1 MGFIFSKML
10 RNMSLSST
18 SNIGTSK
25 THQSLSNRVLTIPT
39 LLNTIYVS
47 HPLLGWGGYLYSCNI
62 ARRTRLYD
70 NRHGRVILLASSV
83 AMFLQNQ
90 FDMVASIDLR
100 LLLVNYCSGGFL
112 NCWRCRHCFVFA
124 KDKCKLRVYLWSQR
138 YAYFILW
145 CSDAGGMDE
154 IDHPCLLLNRTTR
167 PQIITTLKTLNG
179 WIKSQTSI
187 VHSWFSGASRTW
199 TYKSQCNISKSSD
212 ILDFEVGNGFTLSDD
227 CSKGLDWNHSNII
240 WTLEPSVVIHGFL
253 YVSSHF
259 KPYITF
265 HAASQQNSFPNKKCG
280 ILSYEMSAWWIDDS
294 GLQIFRMILRTQ
306 VLLAHRLARILLPS
320 FVSSLKLYVNTTG
333 MMQKSTAYEKSR
345 LNIKYNS
352 ISPLRPYI
360 PIHSL

>member
-212 ILDFEVGNGFTLSDD
+212 MLDFEVGNGFTLSDD
-227 CSKGLDWNHSNII
+227 CSKGFDWTIRILYGLLIRQWWYMVSFTSPVTSNH
-240 WTLEPSVVIHGFL
+240 TL
-253 YVSSHF
+253 HF
-259 KPYITF
+259 MR
-265 HAASQQNSFPNKKCG
+265 HPNKIHFPTKNAESC
-280 ILSYEMSAWWIDDS
+280 LTRCQPDES
-294 GLQIFRMILRTQ
+294 
-306 VLLAHRLARILLPS
+306 
-320 FVSSLKLYVNTTG
+320 TTADYRYFG
-333 MMQKSTAYEKSR
+333 WFCERRY
-345 LNIKYNS
+345 Y
-352 ISPLRPYI
+352 
-360 PIHSL
+360 